1 MSSNILSAEAVQIS
15 HPSKHIHTSIQLPS
29 SKSESNRVLIIN
41 ALCKKPCQ
49 LINLSEARD
58 TQTMIRLL
66 ASDELLLDVI
76 DAGTTMRFLT
86 AYCTAINRETILT
99 GSQRMC
105 ERPVQVLVE
114 ALRELGAD
122 IEYMKNEGYPP
133 IHIKKFKPTKN
144 ELYVRGDISSQY
156 ISALLMIAPILPKGL
171 KINLV
176 GKVASLPY
184 IQMTLQLMQNFGV
197 SHEWTGNSIYIAPQE
212 YHASSYSVE
221 SDWSASS
228 YWYSIVSL
236 AHEAEVKLLGL
247 KKDSLQGDAEIEK
260 IMEYLG
266 VSSVFQEDGVLLK
279 KTRTVRDFEWDFTHC
294 PDLAQTVAVLG
305 AAKGVNMK
313 LTGLESLKIKETD
326 RLIAVRDELAKFG
339 IQAKDVNDAELHM
352 SPQSMQAPSAMI
364 KTYKDH
370 RMAMAFAPLALL
382 FEVSIEKPEVVEKS
396 YPRFWEDLAKAGFQV
411 LAK

>member
-1 MSSNILSAEAVQIS
+1 MSNNILSAEAVRIF
-15 HPSKHIHTSIQLPS
+15 HPSKQIHTSILLPS

-41 ALCKKPCQ
+41 ALCKQPCQ
-49 LINLSEARD
+49 LNNLSEARD
-58 TQTMIRLL
+58 TQTMLRLL
-66 ASDELLLDVI
+66 ASDDLMLDVI

-86 AYCTAINRETILT
+86 AYCTVINRETILT

-105 ERPVQVLVE
+105 ERPIQVLVE

-133 IHIKKFKPTKN
+133 IHIKKFRPVKN
-144 ELYVRGDISSQY
+144 ELYMRGDISSQY
-156 ISALLMIAPILPKGL
+156 ISALLMAAPALPNGL

-197 SHEWTGNSIYIAPQE
+197 QHEWNGNSIYVAPQQ

-247 KKDSLQGDAEIEK
+247 KKDSLQGDAEIVK
-260 IMEYLG
+260 IMEHLG
-266 VSSVFQEDGVLLK
+266 VSSVFEEDGVWLR
-279 KTRTVRDFEWDFTHC
+279 KTKTVKDFEWDFTHC
-294 PDLAQTVAVLG
+294 PDLAQTIAVLG

-339 IQAKDVNDAELHM
+339 IEAKDVNDAELHI
-352 SPQSMQAPSAMI
+352 SPQAMQAPSAMI
-364 KTYKDH
+364 RTYKDH

-382 FEVSIEKPEVVEKS
+382 FEISIEKPEVVEKS
-396 YPRFWEDLAKAGFQV
+396 YPRFWEDLEKAGFEV
-411 LAK
+411 FA